1 MWSPIPRTPTSCA
14 RSTWSPPNI
23 GRSDVPT
30 AAGPLVRRLFCPRTR
45 RHPAAYTADAAG
57 FPRRHLYGGISHVLL
72 SVSELLPPLL
82 LRKWLHRR
90 KRRDFHPALLPR
102 AARLS
107 RRRLRRQHPLAGVCL
122 LPRLPVG
129 YRRGRGWERLLRLLP
144 ELTAPAAPA
153 GAATYDNTPTQQT
166 CRPADR
172 AARSVFTQAIGEST
186 AGRQASPTGCPE
198 SPPAPPRW
206 DTDAP
211 PPPPGNRSRPAPQTT
226 G

>member
-1 MWSPIPRTPTSCA
+1 MYPP
-14 RSTWSPPNI
+14 PPNLWF
-23 GRSDVPT
+23 GGFFVHAP
-30 AAGPLVRRLFCPRTR
+30 AGPLRRILLMR
-45 RHPAAYTADAAG
+45 RVS
-57 FPRRHLYGGISHVLL
+57 PRRHLYGGISHVLL
-72 SVSELLPPLL
+72 SVSELLLPPLL
-82 LRKWLHRR
+82 LRKRLHRR

-153 GAATYDNTPTQQT
+153 GAATYDNIPTQQT

-198 SPPAPPRW
+198 SPPAPPRRG
-206 DTDAP
+206 TAAP
-211 PPPPGNRSRPAPQTT
+211 PPPPSNRSRPAPQTS